1 MLFQSS
7 AAVTTARFRIFPSFQ
22 KPHSVFTNNFTYTHT
37 PESLAKCMN
46 GSGARMI
53 GNQHFYTHMHART
66 HAHTQRYIH
75 NIHMHTHTNTYRHA
89 CTHRDLYTHI
99 YTRTHT
105 KTHSHSIFSQSL
117 EIGEEFPFQQLK
129 GYSLEFP
136 LS

>member
-22 KPHSVFTNNFTYTHT
+22 KPYSVFTNNFTYTHT
-37 PESLAKCMN
+37 PESHAKCMN

-53 GNQHFYTHMHART
+53 GDQHFYTRMHAD
-66 HAHTQRYIH
+66 
-75 NIHMHTHTNTYRHA
+75 
-89 CTHRDLYTHI
+89 THRDLHTHI

-105 KTHSHSIFSQSL
+105 KTHSHSLFSQSL
-117 EIGEEFPFQQLK
+117 AIAEEFPFQQLK

-136 LS
+136 LG

>member
-22 KPHSVFTNNFTYTHT
+22 KPYSVFTNNFTYTHT

-53 GNQHFYTHMHART
+53 GNQHFYTHMHAGT

-75 NIHMHTHTNTYRHA
+75 NIHMHTHKYIHIHTGMHAHTEIYIHTY
-89 CTHRDLYTHI
+89 TQE
-99 YTRTHT
+99 HT
-105 KTHSHSIFSQSL
+105 QTHSQFIFP
-117 EIGEEFPFQQLK
+117 IPRDR
-129 GYSLEFP
+129 
-136 LS
+136 